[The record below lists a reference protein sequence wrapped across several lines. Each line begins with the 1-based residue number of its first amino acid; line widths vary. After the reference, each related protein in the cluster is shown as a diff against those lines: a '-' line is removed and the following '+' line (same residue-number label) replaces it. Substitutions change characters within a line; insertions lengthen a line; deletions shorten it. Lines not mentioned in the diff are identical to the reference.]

1 LRFIASKPWF
11 FEHAREEVMLMA
23 ENVQMH
29 LEGSILVIQV
39 DLNQSFGLSASG
51 KSEIIASTGGNVS
64 VPGYEA
70 VKVGLNVYRPR
81 TPHNGRER

>member
-1 LRFIASKPWF
+1 
-11 FEHAREEVMLMA
+11 MA
-23 ENVQMH
+23 ENVQIH

-64 VPGYEA
+64 VPGCEE

>member
-1 LRFIASKPWF
+1 
-11 FEHAREEVMLMA
+11 MA

-51 KSEIIASTGGNVS
+51 KSEIIASTGGYVS
-64 VPGYEA
+64 VPGCEE

-81 TPHNGRER
+81 SSHNGRER

>member
-1 LRFIASKPWF
+1 
-11 FEHAREEVMLMA
+11 MA

-29 LEGSILVIQV
+29 VEGSILVIQV

-51 KSEIIASTGGNVS
+51 ESELIASTGGNVS
-64 VPGYEA
+64 VPGYEE